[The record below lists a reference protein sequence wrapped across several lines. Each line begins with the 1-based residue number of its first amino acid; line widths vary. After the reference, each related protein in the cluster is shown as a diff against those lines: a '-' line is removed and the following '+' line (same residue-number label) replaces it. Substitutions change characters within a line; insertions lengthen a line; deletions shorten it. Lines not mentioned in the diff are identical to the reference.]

1 MAKTTKRHFRAG
13 HLAAAAVQTA
23 KVRERMV
30 QVRKA
35 QGLSAAEVSKQLG
48 LSRPF
53 LTQLEGGTRRMDLVY
68 FLGICRVLRVEAGEL
83 LG

>member
-1 MAKTTKRHFRAG
+1 MAKTPKRRLRPG
-13 HLAAAAVQTA
+13 HLAAAAVHSA
-23 KVRERMV
+23 KVRQRIV
-30 QVRKA
+30 QMRKA

-83 LG
+83 LE